1 MALLALSQMHYDH
14 IVGVCISKCALI
26 PNCCLFVSLFLE
38 ISSTLRLFSLDAR
51 RNHDRI
57 EGAQRWLAR
66 LLGSG
71 NSGQRRR
78 PPRLKTRETRRSRN
92 LTARN
97 SQAHLWNRYVNSFWL
112 FYRSCVLRAAD
123 NLIIFFFSKKVD
135 SRMCNIEY
143 KTSRTATSLALALC
157 L

>member
-1 MALLALSQMHYDH
+1 LCRGLLEASLICQLLYVDRLHSHMALLVLSQMCYHNDKF
-14 IVGVCISKCALI
+14 GVCISKCALI

-112 FYRSCVLRAAD
+112 FYTSCVLRAAD
-123 NLIIFFFSKKVD
+123 NLIISFFRRK
-135 SRMCNIEY
+135 
-143 KTSRTATSLALALC
+143 
-157 L
+157 